1 MIEDIEEDL
10 AIASR
15 QSVPPARDSMQ
26 DQNLSVKQLFV
37 RYAGDL
43 FLKLLVRV
51 CLYRFLRM
59 FEFTKKYSRLEDWI
73 VSNKCLMI
81 IIKFD

>member
-43 FLKLLVRV
+43 SKLLVRV
-51 CLYRFLRM
+51 CLYRYLRI
-59 FEFTKKYSRLEDWI
+59 FKFTKK
-73 VSNKCLMI
+73 
-81 IIKFD
+81 